1 MGDVRDRRALIP
13 DVPSDPPHVGCEAQR
28 SEKKVGKSMAAV
40 CAERPVAVPSSAP
53 SSLSVV
59 IPALNEEHGID
70 AILQRVLAQRE
81 ALDEAGIHELEVI
94 VVDDGSKDGTAD
106 RIRTYADVRLI
117 QHPVNRGYGAAL
129 KTGFNAATGDL
140 LAFLDADGTY
150 PPESFPTLCKAVDEH
165 DADLIVGSRMLSG
178 ESEMPLVRRIGNTIF
193 ATMLSVVG
201 SRRISDS
208 ASGMRVFR
216 RESLSTLYPLP
227 DGLDFT
233 PAMST
238 RAVYEGLKMVEVP
251 IPYKERVGRSKLNPL
266 KDGIRFLRSI
276 LWTALLYD
284 PQRFF
289 GTMGLAMLAVAF
301 LLGLGPSLFYLQNR
315 HLQED
320 MIYRLFAV
328 LILSVAGVNLLA
340 FGVTCQEIL
349 GLLPARRR
357 PSTVVPRLW
366 RGKLAGLG
374 VLMVVAGAVLMIPA
388 ALEWIATRQIVS
400 HWSYF
405 AAGGTLILMG
415 LGLATWFVL
424 LLILQELTT
433 RDARARR
440 DLGA

>member
-1 MGDVRDRRALIP
+1 MTMANRSRNLSLVSPADSPDDELRAP
-13 DVPSDPPHVGCEAQR
+13 AT
-28 SEKKVGKSMAAV
+28 
-40 CAERPVAVPSSAP
+40 
-53 SSLSVV
+53 SLSIV
-59 IPALNEEHGID
+59 IPALNEENGID
-70 AILQRVLAQRE
+70 AILQRILAQRDSLVE
-81 ALDEAGIHELEVI
+81 VGIHDLEVI
-94 VVDDGSKDGTAD
+94 VVDDGSKDRTAD
-106 RIRTYADVRLI
+106 RIRAYADVRLI

-150 PPESFPTLCKAVDEH
+150 PPESFPALCQAVEEH
-165 DADLIVGSRMLSG
+165 DADLIIGSRMLSG
-178 ESEMPLVRRIGNTIF
+178 ESEMPIVRRIGNTIF
-193 ATMLSVVG
+193 AAMLSIVG
-201 SRRISDS
+201 SRKISDS

-216 RESLSTLYPLP
+216 REMLPILYPLP

-238 RAVYEGLKMVEVP
+238 RAVYEGLNMVEVP

-289 GTMGLAMLAVAF
+289 ASFGLGMLVLAL
-301 LLGLGPSLFYLQNR
+301 LLGLGPTLFYLQNR

-340 FGVTCQEIL
+340 FGVTCQAIL

-357 PSTVVPRLW
+357 PPPVVPRPW
-366 RGKLAGLG
+366 RGRLAGLG
-374 VLMVVAGAVLMIPA
+374 IVMILAGIALMTPA
-388 ALEWIATRQIVS
+388 ALEWLATRQITS

-405 AAGGTLILMG
+405 AAGGTLILTG

-440 DLGA
+440 DLSA

>member
-1 MGDVRDRRALIP
+1 MVNRSGDLALA
-13 DVPSDPPHVGCEAQR
+13 DVAATSDDTLR
-28 SEKKVGKSMAAV
+28 S
-40 CAERPVAVPSSAP
+40 RPA
-53 SSLSVV
+53 SLSIV
-59 IPALNEEHGID
+59 IPALNEENGID

-81 ALDEAGIHELEVI
+81 GLAAAGICTLEVI
-94 VVDDGSKDGTAD
+94 VVDDGSKDKTAD
-106 RIRTYADVRLI
+106 RIRAFSDVRLI

-150 PPESFPTLCKAVDEH
+150 PPESFPELCRAIDEH
-165 DADLIVGSRMLSG
+165 DADLIIGSRMLSG
-178 ESEMPLVRRIGNTIF
+178 ESEMPLVRRVGNTIF
-193 ATMLSVVG
+193 AALLSIVG

-216 RESLSTLYPLP
+216 RESLPVLYPLP

-238 RAVYEGLKMVEVP
+238 RAVYEGLNMVEVP

-266 KDGIRFLRSI
+266 KDGVRFLRSI

-289 GTMGLAMLAVAF
+289 GTLGLGMLVLAVV
-301 LLGLGPSLFYLQNR
+301 LGLGPTIFYLQNR

-340 FGVTCQEIL
+340 FGVTCQAIL

-357 PSTVVPRLW
+357 PSPAVPRPW

-374 VLMVVAGAVLMIPA
+374 VLMMLGGVALMTPA
-388 ALEWIATRQIVS
+388 ALEWIATRAITS

-405 AAGGTLILMG
+405 AAGGTLILTG

-424 LLILQELTT
+424 LMILQELTT
-433 RDARARR
+433 RDARARS
-440 DLGA
+440 DLSR

>member
-1 MGDVRDRRALIP
+1 MMNRSRNLALVDSGD
-13 DVPSDPPHVGCEAQR
+13 G
-28 SEKKVGKSMAAV
+28 AARGL
-40 CAERPVAVPSSAP
+40 AE
-53 SSLSVV
+53 SLSVV

-70 AILQRVLAQRE
+70 AILQRILAQRDGL
-81 ALDEAGIHELEVI
+81 ADAGIHELEVI

-117 QHPVNRGYGAAL
+117 QHEVNRGYGAAL
-129 KTGFNAATGDL
+129 KTGFNAANGDL

-150 PPESFPTLCKAVDEH
+150 PPESFPELCRAVEQY
-165 DADLIVGSRMLSG
+165 DADLIIGSRMLSG
-178 ESEMPLVRRIGNTIF
+178 ESEMPLVRRVGNTIF
-193 ATMLSVVG
+193 AALLSIVG
-201 SRRISDS
+201 SRKISDS

-216 RESLSTLYPLP
+216 RESLPILYPLP

-238 RAVYEGLKMVEVP
+238 RAVYEGLTMIEVP

-289 GTMGLAMLAVAF
+289 GTLGLAMLALAVV
-301 LLGLGPSLFYLQNR
+301 LGLGPSIYYLQNR

-340 FGVTCQEIL
+340 FGVTCQAIL

-357 PSTVVPRLW
+357 PSPAVPRPW

-374 VLMVVAGAVLMIPA
+374 VIMIVFGIALMTPA
-388 ALEWIATRQIVS
+388 ALEWIATRQITS

-405 AAGGTLILMG
+405 AAGGTLILTG

-424 LLILQELTT
+424 LMILQELTT
-433 RDARARR
+433 RDARARS
-440 DLGA
+440 DLAR